1 MVAARV
7 RHRIHGCR
15 AGLWHDRP
23 MRWLIRVALL
33 AALVTTTTPAEAG
46 KRRPPLIVAV
56 DKGDGAKVAKLLK
69 RAKPRDLD
77 AFDDAPGS
85 PTAGLRAI
93 EVAARRGDAA
103 LVDALLAAGA
113 TATARA
119 LEAAAEGGQLAIAT
133 RLVERGAPRADL
145 ALTAAAKAGHA
156 DVVAALLPAARA
168 ADRYF
173 NLDQVLEF
181 AVYFPPRPS
190 ATVVELLLRERAN
203 PGIGWG
209 PGAHTVLHM
218 AVSKG
223 ALDVMAALLAAGAP
237 VDAEDKDGFTPL
249 LGAVNGA
256 RLDAVRALLA
266 AKADPRRR
274 TRRGDTAMTLIAD
287 GADAT
292 FVPLLETL
300 LAAQVPIDHATPDGV
315 TALMVA
321 ARAGNR
327 AGVDVLL
334 AHGAAVAARTTAGE
348 VALDAALACAID
360 ASPWGPGVVRDCHGD
375 VARALLAGAKP
386 PLGRADAHERS
397 TLARAIM
404 SGDDA
409 LVARLLALGVRD
421 ASVDDR
427 GANPYHY
434 AARYGSPAMVTALA
448 AAKLGGAAALGA
460 LDDAD
465 QTPLAIART
474 TGKPGVADALVAA
487 GAR

>member
-1 MVAARV
+1 
-7 RHRIHGCR
+7 
-15 AGLWHDRP
+15 
-23 MRWLIRVALL
+23 MRWMIRVALL

-119 LEAAAEGGQLAIAT
+119 LEAAADGGQLAIAT

-190 ATVVELLLRERAN
+190 VAVVELLLRERAN
-203 PGIGWG
+203 PAIGWG

-218 AVSKG
+218 AVAKG
-223 ALDVMAALLAAGAP
+223 ALDVMSEDEDVPVLRSQLGLRSAYRECQVMGATVHSVP
-237 VDAEDKDGFTPL
+237 
-249 LGAVNGA
+249 
-256 RLDAVRALLA
+256 RA
-266 AKADPRRR
+266 
-274 TRRGDTAMTLIAD
+274 
-287 GADAT
+287 
-292 FVPLLETL
+292 
-300 LAAQVPIDHATPDGV
+300 
-315 TALMVA
+315 
-321 ARAGNR
+321 
-327 AGVDVLL
+327 
-334 AHGAAVAARTTAGE
+334 GAAVAE
-348 VALDAALACAID
+348 VE
-360 ASPWGPGVVRDCHGD
+360 G
-375 VARALLAGAKP
+375 
-386 PLGRADAHERS
+386 
-397 TLARAIM
+397 
-404 SGDDA
+404 
-409 LVARLLALGVRD
+409 LVDEILKV
-421 ASVDDR
+421 
-427 GANPYHY
+427 
-434 AARYGSPAMVTALA
+434 M
-448 AAKLGGAAALGA
+448 K
-460 LDDAD
+460 
-465 QTPLAIART
+465 
-474 TGKPGVADALVAA
+474 
-487 GAR
+487 

>member
-1 MVAARV
+1 MAQA
-7 RHRIHGCR
+7 HGKIP
-15 AGLWHDRP
+15 A
-23 MRWLIRVALL
+23 MRLMRR
-33 AALVTTTTPAEAG
+33 ALVVAVLVLATAPAQAG

-56 DKGDGAKVAKLLK
+56 EKGDGAKVAKLLK

-113 TATARA
+113 AATARA
-119 LEAAAEGGQLAIAT
+119 LEAAAEGGQLAMTT
-133 RLVERGAPRADL
+133 RLLERGAPRADL

-156 DVVAALLPAARA
+156 DIVAALLPAARA

-190 ATVVELLLRERAN
+190 AAVVALLLREHAN
-203 PGIGWG
+203 PALAWG
-209 PGAHTVLHM
+209 PGAQTVLHM
-218 AVSKG
+218 AVRKG
-223 ALDVMAALLAAGAP
+223 ADDVVATLLAAGAP
-237 VDAEDKDGFTPL
+237 VDAEDKDGVTPL
-249 LGAVNGA
+249 LAAINGA
-256 RLDAVRALLA
+256 RLDIARALLA

-274 TRRGDTAMTLIAD
+274 TRRGDTAMTLIARS
-287 GADAT
+287 ADAS
-292 FVPLLETL
+292 FVPLLEL
-300 LAAQVPIDHATPDGV
+300 LRAAQVPIDHATPEGV

-321 ARAGNR
+321 AGAGNR
-327 AGVDVLL
+327 AWIDVLL
-334 AHGAAVAARTTAGE
+334 ARGAAPAARTTDGA
-348 VALDAALACAID
+348 VALDFALACPVD
-360 ASPWGPGVVRDCHGD
+360 QSPWGPGAVRDCHGA
-375 VARALLAGAKP
+375 VALALLAGPRP
-386 PLGRADAHERS
+386 PLGRPDGRGRT

-421 ASVDDR
+421 AGPDDR

-434 AARYGSPAMVTALA
+434 AARYGSPAMIAALA
-448 AAKLGGAAALGA
+448 GATLGGAAALA
-460 LDDAD
+460 AVDDAD
-465 QTPLAIART
+465 QTPLAIARSA
-474 TGKPGVADALVAA
+474 GKPGVVDALVAA
-487 GAR
+487 GAK